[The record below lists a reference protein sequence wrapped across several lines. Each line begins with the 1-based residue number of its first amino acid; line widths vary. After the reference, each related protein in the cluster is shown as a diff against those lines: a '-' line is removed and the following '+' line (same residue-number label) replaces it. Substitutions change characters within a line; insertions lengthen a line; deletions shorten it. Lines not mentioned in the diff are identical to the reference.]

1 MTFPQD
7 YARSTVAV
15 PVRPVIYAHRGSSLL
30 RPENTA
36 IAFDWALAVGAD
48 VLETDVRLSRDDRV
62 MVVHD
67 ERLERT
73 TDGRGAVRG
82 HTARALGRLDAGYRF
97 EAPDGRRWCGAGARL
112 MPLEALFERYPA
124 VRINI
129 DIKDRDPQA
138 AERVAATIARAG
150 REEVVTVGSFHAGV
164 LARFRQVAPGVATAA
179 SRGEV
184 VALYFGRGRATT
196 GRPYRFLQIPVRY
209 AGLPLATPAFIRCA
223 HARDVQCVYWTVND
237 EPTMRTLVGRGVA
250 GIVTDRPDRLAGLLS
265 VTPDPADPRGAGP

>member
-1 MTFPQD
+1 
-7 YARSTVAV
+7 V
-15 PVRPVIYAHRGSSLL
+15 L

-82 HTARALGRLDAGYRF
+82 HTAQALGRLDAGYRF
-97 EAPDGRRWCGAGARL
+97 EAPDGRRWRGAGARL
-112 MPLEALFERYPA
+112 MPLEVLFERYPA

-129 DIKDRDPQA
+129 DIKDRDPHA
-138 AERVAATIARAG
+138 ADCVAVTIARAG
-150 REEVVTVGSFHAGV
+150 REDAVTVGSFHAGV
-164 LARFRQVAPGVATAA
+164 LTRFRQVAPGVATAA

-184 VALYFGRGRATT
+184 AALYFGRGRGSGTT
-196 GRPYRFLQIPVRY
+196 GQPYRFLQIPVRY
-209 AGLPLATPAFIRCA
+209 AGLSLITPAFIRCA
-223 HARDVQCVYWTVND
+223 RARDVQCVYWTIND
-237 EPTMRTLVGRGVA
+237 APTMRTLIARGVA

-265 VTPDPADPRGAGP
+265 VTPDPAGPRDAGP